1 MKYADIGVK
10 GSVENIQNLVQR
22 AFEWHGFKVNWNG
35 PNNGK
40 AEKGS
45 MGANLLLGALAQH
58 YSVEFMITPEGQGG
72 TLRLHKKGSG
82 LAGGVIGMSRA
93 NKQFNTLAETLAS
106 WFNQQ
111 GLLLSIKKN

>member
-1 MKYADIGVK
+1 MRYADIVVK

-35 PNNGK
+35 PNSGK

-45 MGANLLLGALAQH
+45 IGANVLLGALAQH
-58 YSVEFMITPEGQGG
+58 YSVEFMITPEGQGE
-72 TLRLHKKGSG
+72 TLRLHKRGSG
-82 LAGGVIGMSRA
+82 LAGGLIGMSRA
-93 NKQFNTLAETLAS
+93 NKLFNTLADTLGS

-111 GLLLSIKKN
+111 GLLLSIKKD